1 MPLWLMDIAMLIRD
15 RARELGREPG
25 PAEIE
30 TMPRYAMERIG
41 RMSAHEYLDVRRLAH
56 RICLVMRRA
65 FNGFDLILT
74 PATGTL
80 PPPVGALDANAPDF
94 DFARWGAAG
103 YAFAPFSELFNV
115 TGQPAASLP
124 LFQSAS
130 GLPIGIQLVGR
141 QDEDHRLLRVASDLE
156 AATAWT
162 SRHPPLWAGS
172 LRG

>member
-1 MPLWLMDIAMLIRD
+1 
-15 RARELGREPG
+15 
-25 PAEIE
+25 
-30 TMPRYAMERIG
+30 
-41 RMSAHEYLDVRRLAH
+41 MSAHEYLDVRRLAH
-56 RICLVMRRA
+56 RICLVMLHA
-65 FNGFDLILT
+65 FGGFDLIMT
-74 PATGTL
+74 PATATL

-94 DFARWGAAG
+94 DFGRWGAAG

-141 QDEDHRLLRVASDLE
+141 QDEDHRLLRVAADLE

-162 SRHPPLWAGS
+162 GRHPPLWAGG
-172 LRG
+172 LTG